1 MKFLARKI
9 TLFFIRKGK
18 IKEEDLDV
26 YEYCFEMLLSTTF
39 NIVILIIGALITKRY
54 YETLIFSIAFIII
67 RRCIGGYHSKTHFGC
82 LSLLIIMFISMNF
95 LLMINHQI
103 LNIISMILS
112 LICLVFISIFAPVSH
127 PNNPID
133 SSKKDKMNTIAILIS
148 ASYCLIC
155 SVTMIL
161 IPTLNISILVTL
173 PLTFS
178 TISMVIGHF
187 IYKNTSYD

>member
-39 NIVILIIGALITKRY
+39 NMVILIIGALITKRY

-161 IPTLNISILVTL
+161 VPTLNISILVTL

-178 TISMVIGHF
+178 TISMVIGHL
-187 IYKNTSYD
+187 IYKNTSCD

>member
-1 MKFLARKI
+1 MKWLAKKI
-9 TLFFIRKGK
+9 TLFFIKNGK
-18 IKEEDLDV
+18 IEECDYDV
-26 YEYCFEMLLSTTF
+26 YEYCFEMLLSTII
-39 NIVILIIGALITKRY
+39 NIIVLIVGALITKRY

-67 RRCIGGYHSKTHFGC
+67 RRCVGGYHSKTHFGC
-82 LSLLIIMFISMNF
+82 LSLLIIMFISMDF

-112 LICLVFISIFAPVSH
+112 LICLVFISVFAPVSH

-133 SSKKDKMNTIAILIS
+133 PGKKDKMNIIAILIS

-161 IPTLNISILVTL
+161 IPTLNVSMLVTL

>member
-9 TLFFIRKGK
+9 TLFFIEKGK

-26 YEYCFEMLLSTTF
+26 YVYCFEMLLSTAF
-39 NIVILIIGALITKRY
+39 NLLILIIGAIITKRY
-54 YETLIFSIAFIII
+54 YETLIFSIAFIVI

-82 LSLLIIMFISMNF
+82 LSLLMIMFISMNF
-95 LLMINHQI
+95 LLLVNYQI
-103 LNIISMILS
+103 LNIVSMILS

-133 SSKKDKMNTIAILIS
+133 PNKKGKMNIIAIIVS
-148 ASYCLIC
+148 SIYSLIC
-155 SVTMIL
+155 SLTMIL

-173 PLTFS
+173 PLIFS
-178 TISMVIGHF
+178 TISMIIGHL

>member
-18 IKEEDLDV
+18 IKEEDLEV

-39 NIVILIIGALITKRY
+39 NIVILIVGALITKRY

-82 LSLLIIMFISMNF
+82 LSLLIIMFISMIF

-155 SVTMIL
+155 SITMIL

-187 IYKNTSYD
+187 IYKNISYD